1 MEKKEDGEVLA
12 LSIDVERRRRKKETR
27 RQWEGWEEPHR

>member
-12 LSIDVERRRRKKETR
+12 LSIDVERRRKKETR